1 MNYIRQYV
9 NRINWEDAPS
19 TETPLNSTNLNKMD
33 KALQYMDGK
42 LYEVAQGGAGVTPNP
57 SEEATDTLE
66 KVKINNV
73 VYAVDGMPEN
83 PLGTSH
89 GGTGNAYGYI
99 QTGALSGST
108 IGTKATAE
116 GRNTT
121 ASGLASHA
129 EGDVTIASGSSSHA
143 EGDTTTASGNSSHAE
158 GKSSTASGYFS
169 HAEGYNTTASGSTA
183 YAGTHAEG
191 NGTTAS
197 GTDAHAEGMNTVAS
211 GDHSH
216 AEGFGTTA
224 SGDYSHAGGRA
235 NTAGYDYQTVVGK
248 WNDNKSTT
256 VFEVGGGNNGGGT
269 ITRKNAFE
277 VYPDGKVSFDNG
289 VTKYQLTQLNGDD
302 GYYDASGTFH
312 AFGSGG
318 GLPSDPLTVVHGGTG
333 NTVGYI
339 QTGRKNNTSIGTKA
353 TAEGYNTTASGN
365 YSHAEGYQTTASLGN
380 AAHAEGDRTTASN
393 TASHAEGAG
402 TTASGPYSHSSG
414 YYTQA
419 QYQSQMVTG
428 EYNDNKST
436 TLFEVGNGT
445 DLNVRNNAF
454 EVYSDGKISCDNGS
468 SKFQFTQSSGADG
481 YYDASG
487 TFHAF
492 GGSGNTISKTWYPII
507 ASLWSG
513 AQNADG
519 YYTYSFSLN
528 PQLNNSVNVYI
539 SESANNT
546 YPTDT
551 ERAQFALVD
560 RVRVLGASA
569 ITLYAKTK
577 PTSNFY
583 VWVEGVNGSGNASIE
598 GNVIQPN
605 GAVSGGGEIYSTTE
619 TVIGEWLGKPLYR
632 KVFNCGQMPFDTS
645 LYPYTYELTTNFPQT
660 YVAINM
666 HCTLPSVG
674 YTWTDNHEAISM
686 SYNNYSQKCTFKQNI
701 KMWSSDETDQPILYI
716 IIEYTKS

>member
-99 QTGALSGST
+99 RTWQKSGST

-143 EGDTTTASGNSSHAE
+143 EGDSTTASGDSSHAE
-158 GKSSTASGYFS
+158 GKSSTASGSFS
-169 HAEGYNTTASGSTA
+169 HAEGYNTTASNSTA

-216 AEGFGTTA
+216 AEGFGNTA

-235 NTAGYDYQTVVGK
+235 NTAGYDHQTVVGK

-289 VTKYQLTQLNGDD
+289 VTKYKLTQLNGDD
-302 GYYDASGTFH
+302 GYYDASDTFH
-312 AFGSGG
+312 TFGGSG
-318 GLPSDPLTVVHGGTG
+318 GLPSDPLTAVHGGTG
-333 NTVGYI
+333 NTVGFI
-339 QTGRKNNTSIGTKA
+339 QTGRKHNTSIGQNA

-365 YSHAEGYQTTASLGN
+365 YSHAEGYQTTASAGN

-414 YYTQA
+414 YYTEA

-445 DLNVRNNAF
+445 ASNAKSNAF

-468 SKFQFTQSSGADG
+468 SKFQFTQSSGVDG

-492 GGSGNTISKTWYPII
+492 GSGGSGDTVSKTRYLV
-507 ASLWSG
+507 SYSSGWSSSP
-513 AQNADG
+513 NSDG
-519 YYTYSFSLN
+519 YYSKPIALS
-528 PQLNNSVNVYI
+528 PSIKSSPNVYI
-539 SESANNT
+539 AGNSDINQ
-546 YPTDT
+546 PTDT
-551 ERAQFALVD
+551 HKAMYGYLGRC
-560 RVRVLGASA
+560 VLASSGTS
-569 ITLYAKTK
+569 ITLYSRVK
-577 PTSNFY
+577 PTSSY
-583 VWVEGVNGSGNASIE
+583 YIWVEGEEGTASKDYV

-605 GAVSGGGEIYSTTE
+605 GDSSGIYATTE
-619 TVIGEWLGKPLYR
+619 TVIGSWMGKILYR
-632 KVFNCGQMPFDTS
+632 KTFDCGTMPFDES
-645 LYPYTYELTTNFPQT
+645 LYPYTYELTTNLSTATFTNIHCSLVSVNYLWNDSHSAIQMYANT
-660 YVAINM
+660 YSKKVF
-666 HCTLPSVG
+666 
-674 YTWTDNHEAISM
+674 YT
-686 SYNNYSQKCTFKQNI
+686 QQQR
-701 KMWSSDETDQPILYI
+701 MWSQSAAEQPTLYI
-716 IIEYTKS
+716 SVEYTKS